1 MESRYMKE
9 KLLNYLACPECENDL
24 DLEIFYE
31 EDVEIKDGVFLC
43 KNCHNYYFLID
54 YIPRFLPVDV
64 IIKSDFFIDFVS
76 KYHEKI
82 GEKLITSL
90 SKSRIDFVEDDYQIR
105 LKTIEYFGYE
115 WKKFINWGWI
125 KEDEIPRKDRIKYDG
140 GFISNTVSAF
150 ETKSLM
156 NDDDLANGKLILDA
170 GCGNGRFSNQA
181 AKYGAEVIGVD
192 IGTGAVEAAYENTRE
207 KDNIHIIQ
215 GDLFK
220 LPFKKNI
227 FDTAFS
233 IGVLMHT
240 GDAYRAFKSIVSHI
254 KAGGIFT
261 THLYHKLNLVWE
273 INDFL
278 LRKITTRMSIENNL
292 KFADFM
298 SKLGRLLFKIRLLNV
313 ANLFIRV
320 QPTLHHMY
328 DWYSAPVATHHTYD
342 EVKRWYV
349 ENNFENI
356 MTNKSKSYNFFIKPW
371 SLTVKGK
378 KV

>member
-1 MESRYMKE
+1 MKE
-9 KLLNYLACPECENDL
+9 KVLNYLACPDCGNELDL
-24 DLEIFYE
+24 DIFYK
-31 EDVEIKDGVFLC
+31 EDAELKDGVFLC
-43 KNCHNYYFLID
+43 KNCHNYYFLIN

-64 IIKSDFFIDFVS
+64 IIKSDFLNQFCEKYREKLEKLNISLSESDIDF
-76 KYHEKI
+76 I
-82 GEKLITSL
+82 
-90 SKSRIDFVEDDYQIR
+90 EDDYQIR

-125 KEDEIPRKDRIKYDG
+125 KEDEIPMEDRIRYTG
-140 GFISNTVSAF
+140 GFISNTISAF
-150 ETKSLM
+150 KTKSLM
-156 NDDDLANGKLILDA
+156 NEDDLANDKLILDA

-192 IGTGAVEAAYENTRE
+192 IGTGAVEAAYENTIERE
-207 KDNIHIIQ
+207 NIHIIQ

-240 GDAYRAFKSIVSHI
+240 GDAYRAFKSIASHI

-261 THLYHKLNLVWE
+261 THVYHKLNPIWE

-278 LRKITTRMSIENNL
+278 LRKITTNVSVENNV
-292 KFADFM
+292 KFANFM
-298 SKLGRLLFKIRLLNV
+298 SKLGRLLSKTRLLNA
-313 ANLFIRV
+313 ANLFIRA

-328 DWYSAPVATHHTYD
+328 DWYSAPIATHHTYD
-342 EVKRWYV
+342 EVKNWHV
-349 ENNFENI
+349 ENNFEI
-356 MTNKSKSYNFFIKPW
+356 LVTNESKQHISFIKPW
-371 SLTVKGK
+371 ALTIKGRK
-378 KV
+378 YV